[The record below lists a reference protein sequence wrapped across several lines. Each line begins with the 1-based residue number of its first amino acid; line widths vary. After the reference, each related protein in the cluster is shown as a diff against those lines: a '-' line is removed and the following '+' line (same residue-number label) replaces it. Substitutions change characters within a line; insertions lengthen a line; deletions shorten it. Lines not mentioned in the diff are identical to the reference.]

1 MATYT
6 ANLSSLEL
14 NLISQLRSAEDG
26 AFQELFR
33 HFSHKI
39 FRTALKILKE
49 EESAKDALQETMI
62 NIHRAA
68 KSFRGEAKLATWI
81 NRITVNVCLEILR
94 KNKKHSKRTG
104 DDISEYLTLQDP
116 VPNDPFRET
125 HRAEVRRRVQA
136 ALDRLSQKHRIVV
149 KMHDLEG
156 FTIREISEKVG
167 VAEGTIKSRLFYG
180 RHELR
185 RQLVN

>member
-6 ANLSSLEL
+6 ANLSTFET
-14 NLISQLRSAEDG
+14 NLIGQLRSAEEG
-26 AFQELFR
+26 AFQNLFH
-33 HFSHKI
+33 HFSQKI

-49 EESAKDALQETMI
+49 EESAKDALQETLI

-68 KSFRGEAKLATWI
+68 CSFRGEAKLATWI

-94 KNKKHSKRTG
+94 KNKKHSNRTA
-104 DDISEYLTLQDP
+104 DDISDYLTLEDP
-116 VPNDPFRET
+116 VTSNPYRET
-125 HRAEVRRRVQA
+125 RRAEVKGRVHA
-136 ALDRLSQKHRIVV
+136 ALDRLNEKHRIVV

-156 FTIREISEKVG
+156 FTIREIAEQVG

-185 RQLVN
+185 KQLVS